1 MAIVVPSIFADATNA
16 AMEHNLRIGKIA
28 FDATDMVGDIRE
40 CGDTVHFPTIDRISD
55 AEVMEKGQ
63 DLTPSELSMTDSE
76 AKIKQVGKAV
86 RIYDKDSRQVKG
98 NVVDKLAEQIGET
111 MANAVDTDLVTEMD
125 NSAVYKT
132 ATTGTTTITY
142 EEVEGGFDVFG
153 DDVAD
158 SSYAGIV
165 INSRLRSAFL
175 AFPQFTKADY
185 TYSKE
190 NNGIAGEDGVIGYWH
205 GLIPVIVCNNN
216 TYDTDKKEC
225 KTYIVKK
232 NALGIIWQKEASVE
246 EERESLKKATI
257 LLADELY
264 AVKLLNTKGVSI
276 LRKTVA

>member
-1 MAIVVPSIFADATNA
+1 MAIVVPNIFADATNA

-125 NSAVYKT
+125 DSAAYKT
-132 ATTGTTTITY
+132 TTTEATTITY
-142 EEVEGGFDVFG
+142 KEVESGFDVFG

-165 INSRLRSAFL
+165 INSRLRSVFL
-175 AFPQFTKADY
+175 EFPQFTKADY

-190 NNGIAGEDGVIGYWH
+190 NNGVAGEDGVIGYWH

-216 TYDTDKKEC
+216 TYDTQKKEC

-257 LLADELY
+257 LSADELY

>member
-132 ATTGTTTITY
+132 VTTGTTTITY

-190 NNGIAGEDGVIGYWH
+190 NNGVAGEDGVIGYWH

-257 LLADELY
+257 LSADELY